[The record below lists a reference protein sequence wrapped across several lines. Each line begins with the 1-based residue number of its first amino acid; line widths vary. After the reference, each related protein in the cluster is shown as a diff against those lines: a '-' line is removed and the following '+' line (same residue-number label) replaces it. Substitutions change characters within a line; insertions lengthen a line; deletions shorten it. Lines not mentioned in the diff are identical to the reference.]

1 MKVYLEQG
9 ATLPTRAHETD
20 AGLDLYSRESQIIP
34 PQGSAV
40 FDTGVHIDLPNGTF
54 GKLESK
60 SGLNVKH
67 GIVSCGG
74 VIDEGYTGSIKVKL
88 YNLGDKDVAI
98 RCGEKLIQLV
108 VQPCLYETVEVS
120 SFDEWQEIRTD
131 RGNAGFGS
139 TGRFP
144 RPDNEDASTES
155 KQCDPTDE
163 AINDLYEVADV
174 LEIYDKHN
182 PLRDR
187 IVKCAKVFSFK
198 QQIYSDTKCAIR
210 EKIEII
216 SKLEENMKRIIAERD
231 KLRLQIEQVRSTGEW
246 IKLQYE
252 PIAGVIYYKCS
263 ACGKIIR
270 IHGYHQN
277 LERSSITEFPFCNC
291 GAKMRMPEEEKNE

>member
-1 MKVYLEQG
+1 MKVYLERG

-108 VQPCLYETVEVS
+108 VQPCLYETVEVA

-139 TGRFP
+139 TGRFSSSKS
-144 RPDNEDASTES
+144 ETASKES
-155 KQCDPTDE
+155 KQNDPMRE
-163 AINDLYEVADV
+163 VINDLYDIARE
-174 LEIYDKHN
+174 LEIFDNSN
-182 PLRDR
+182 PLSDR
-187 IVKCAKVFSFK
+187 IIKDVKAFVFFQSLYNASIK
-198 QQIYSDTKCAIR
+198 TISDK
-210 EKIEII
+210 EKII
-216 SKLEENMKRIIAERD
+216 SKLQENMQHIIDERD
-231 KLRLQIEQVRSTGEW
+231 ILKQQIDNTRSTGEW

-252 PIAGVIYYKCS
+252 PIAGVTYYKCS
-263 ACGKIIR
+263 VCGKIIR
-270 IHGYHQN
+270 IHAYHQN